1 MNNTKQSQIKLLS
14 QQALPDF
21 PRRPGPSFAAA
32 GRLQQTAGPQGMP
45 DVPVSLWNGKSIPK
59 LQKFVADRAIG

>member
-21 PRRPGPSFAAA
+21 PRLPGPSFPAA
-32 GRLQQTAGPQGMP
+32 GRLQQTAGAQGIP
-45 DVPVSLWNGKSIPK
+45 GVPASLWNRKLTPK
-59 LQKFVADRAIG
+59 LQKFVSDRAIG